1 MNKINLK
8 MKKVFLS
15 TCLVLFY
22 VLVAAQ
28 GNKLTLQQCV
38 ETGLKNNFDVQQN
51 GLKMQ
56 TSEVNWKQAKLNL
69 LPNLNG
75 SASHGIS
82 QGRSIDPFTNSYI
95 NEKYNFASYGLSTG
109 VTLFQGLAAQNLI
122 KENSLNYQ
130 ASTMDWQQA
139 KDNATINIILAYLQV
154 LNNQDLLVQAESQAG
169 YSQKQVE
176 RLEILDKQG
185 AIAPSALSDLRGQYA
200 SDQLGIIN
208 GKNALETSKITLCQ
222 LMNISYDKAIE
233 LEKINTDSYPLKY
246 DQTPDSIFQ
255 TALKQFAQVKAVD
268 LRKESAEKAVK
279 VASGQLFPRLT
290 FNGNVNTNYSSAA
303 SQSIFQN
310 ITDVPSTDYVIVN
323 GVQTPVIRKQS
334 NFSSQKISYNSQL
347 NNNLY
352 NDFSLNLTIPIF
364 NSLFQRNQV
373 KLARINVKNADLVAS
388 TTKTQLQQSIEQ
400 AYVNMTSAAD
410 RYKTSLDQV
419 NAYTESFHAAETRFN
434 NGVGTSDDYLLA
446 KTRLDQAN
454 VNSISAKYDFALR
467 TKILDYYQGKQLW

>member
-303 SQSIFQN
+303 S
-310 ITDVPSTDYVIVN
+310 
-323 GVQTPVIRKQS
+323 
-334 NFSSQKISYNSQL
+334 
-347 NNNLY
+347 
-352 NDFSLNLTIPIF
+352 
-364 NSLFQRNQV
+364 
-373 KLARINVKNADLVAS
+373 
-388 TTKTQLQQSIEQ
+388 
-400 AYVNMTSAAD
+400 
-410 RYKTSLDQV
+410 
-419 NAYTESFHAAETRFN
+419 
-434 NGVGTSDDYLLA
+434 
-446 KTRLDQAN
+446 
-454 VNSISAKYDFALR
+454 
-467 TKILDYYQGKQLW
+467 